1 MASLNHRSLLQFL
14 DAGDVSTLKAHL
26 DARPVCVDDRDENG
40 ATLLILASARG
51 LLPFVREFI
60 ARGADVQ
67 AEDLDNWSA
76 LLNAARNGHL
86 EVVQLLV
93 DHGASIEHRD
103 MGGWTALMWASY
115 RGHSDIVQ
123 LLLERG
129 ADIFAHGNY
138 HLGSLL
144 WAAGRG
150 HTEVVRLLV
159 QRGAKINVGDKY
171 GTTALVWACR
181 RGNAEIVEILLR
193 AGANVDTAGMY
204 SWTALLI
211 AVSGGHHECVSL
223 LLEKKPNVNAL
234 DKDGMTALT
243 IACREGAQE
252 IASALIAAG
261 AYVNI
266 QDRAGDTPLIHA
278 VKNGHRAVV
287 ETLLK
292 RHADIDIQG
301 KDRKTALY
309 TAVEKGHVAIVKF
322 LLASNPDLELATK
335 EGDTPLLRA
344 VRNRNLDVVHLLL
357 ERKAKVNAVDRRGDT
372 GLHIAMRARSK
383 AIVEALLRN
392 PKNSQML
399 YRANKA
405 GETPYALD
413 TAHQKTILGQVFGA
427 RRLNTN
433 EDSEGML
440 GYELYSSA
448 LADVLSEPTLST
460 PITVGLYAKW
470 GSGKSFLLAK
480 LRDEMISFAKQWAEP
495 TVRTP
500 SLVAILC
507 VHLAVVCGVAVGLGT
522 GSYIAGGSMA
532 VAMLVMLFTTMYML
546 RVISDRYDVEWMYA
560 LHRGIQKRLG
570 RLQLVMQVA
579 FCHPPGPQSSSLPM
593 PVRFHF
599 AETSSA
605 SPTGEQA
612 VGQMLA
618 SLFEAIEQHYG
629 SLPTRLYRAFRPRP
643 VKSSASWRWRR
654 MCCVPLVLLFEL
666 GFVAAVAL
674 ATLLVLFYG
683 DGGAEL
689 DAETRAAIM
698 VAVYVVAAVL
708 LAGCLANLSAWAKAF
723 GSLFFSQSRR
733 LKRSLNSNE
742 GSPLT
747 ALGAEVSIM
756 TDMVACLDAFT
767 KQQSRLV
774 GIVDALDT
782 CDTERILTVLSAV
795 QTLLSSPNRPFVL
808 LLAVDPHVIA
818 KAAEANSRRLFTE
831 GGLGGHDFL
840 RNLVHLP
847 VYLQNSGLRK
857 VQRAQNTAMVFR
869 RNNVMGGGAG
879 MGGMGGGAEG
889 MMLQQDEPLLGHS
902 ASARRLSNASEIMAS
917 NEKLRTPALVAT
929 QSASAIASSRQGSK
943 KLRMSESIAS
953 SIGSNLHRVGTNP
966 QAIDLTRIVLTDDY
980 FSDVNPRSM
989 RRLMN
994 VIYITGELWKGFLI
1008 PSAD

>member
-1 MASLNHRSLLQFL
+1 MGSLNHRSLLQFL
-14 DAGDVSTLKAHL
+14 DAGDLAGLKVYL
-26 DARPVCVDDRDENG
+26 DSRPVCVDDRDENG
-40 ATLLILASARG
+40 ATVLIVAASRG
-51 LLPFVREFI
+51 LVPFVREFI

-67 AEDLDNWSA
+67 ADDLDNWSA
-76 LLNAARNGHL
+76 LLNAAKNGHTD
-86 EVVQLLV
+86 VVQLLV
-93 DHGASIEHRD
+93 DHGANVEHRD
-103 MGGWTALMWASY
+103 MGGWTALMWSSY
-115 RGHSDIVQ
+115 RGHAEIVQ
-123 LLLERG
+123 FLLEHG

-181 RGNAEIVEILLR
+181 RGNADIVEILLR

-243 IACREGAQE
+243 IACREGLQE

-301 KDRKTALY
+301 KERKTALY
-309 TAVEKGHVAIVKF
+309 TAVEKGHTAIVKF
-322 LLASNPDLELATK
+322 LLGANPDLELSTK
-335 EGDTPLLRA
+335 EGDTALLRA
-344 VRNRNLDVVHLLL
+344 VRNRNLDVVHMLL
-357 ERKAKVNAVDRRGDT
+357 ERKAKVAAMDRRGDT

-392 PKNSQML
+392 PKNSQLL

-413 TAHQKTILGQVFGA
+413 TSHQKTILGQVFGA

-480 LRDEMISFAKQWAEP
+480 LRDEMISFARQWAEP
-495 TVRTP
+495 TVKAP
-500 SLVAILC
+500 WLLAMLC
-507 VHLAVVCGVAVGLGT
+507 WHLAIICGVAVGLSS
-522 GSYIAGGSMA
+522 GSAIWGGCTAAMLLVVLF
-532 VAMLVMLFTTMYML
+532 VAMYTL
-546 RVISDRYDVEWMYA
+546 RVVSDRYDVQWMYA

-570 RLQLVMQVA
+570 RLRLVMQVA
-579 FCHPPGPQSSSLPM
+579 FCHPPGPTSSSQPM

-643 VKSSASWRWRR
+643 VKSSASWKWRR
-654 MCCVPLVLLFEL
+654 MCCVPLVILIEL
-666 GFVAAVAL
+666 GFCGVVTLVAL
-674 ATLLVLFYG
+674 LTLHYG
-683 DGGAEL
+683 EHEL
-689 DAETRAAIM
+689 AVETRSTIVYAS
-698 VAVYVVAAVL
+698 YVVGAIL
-708 LAGCLANLSAWAKAF
+708 LAGCLANLNSWLKAF
-723 GSLFFSQSRR
+723 GSLFFSQGRR
-733 LKRSLNSNE
+733 LKRALNSHE
-742 GSPLT
+742 GAPLT
-747 ALGAEVSIM
+747 ALGAEVSVM
-756 TDMVACLDAFT
+756 TDMVKCLDAFT

-795 QTLLSSPNRPFVL
+795 QTLLSTPNRPFVL

-831 GGLGGHDFL
+831 GGIGGHDFL

-857 VQRAQNTAMVFR
+857 VQRAQNTALAFR
-869 RNNVMGGGAG
+869 RNNAMGGGDA
-879 MGGMGGGAEG
+879 
-889 MMLQQDEPLLGHS
+889 MMMQEEPLLGHS

-917 NEKLRTPALVAT
+917 NEKLRTPAPAVAVT
-929 QSASAIASSRQGSK
+929 GSSSRPGSK

-994 VIYITGELWKGFLI
+994 VIYITGE
-1008 PSAD
+1008 SASWFIINI